1 MSKTKFFE
9 ELKQKKVFE
18 IRVKVNSSKNE
29 MTSNGNY
36 TLSVKA
42 GPENNKANTEII
54 KFLEKNTGMKAR
66 ILKGKTSKNKTIML
80 S

>member
-42 GPENNKANTEII
+42 GPENNKANIEII